1 MKHFNIRKIF
11 KTAKNAAISK
21 ERLASGRERLMRSIE
36 MRPIKDL
43 SGLAEQNQMTSFYS
57 NYFFKY
63 MMPILLIVAI
73 VLGGG
78 GTVVASQNDL
88 PGDALYKVKIISENV
103 KEKLTFASAKKAEV
117 KAQAASERVSELTG
131 LVKRDSRPS
140 SKNVI
145 IASARYEKLLKDINE
160 LAAGLTPEQKLE
172 IAPLITALVNKNL
185 SELEGVRNSTATS
198 TRGTIDDLVKII
210 FEMQQK
216 MSNHEGDAIKE
227 EPSIVGL
234 ATGTYAEA
242 FILAKDAQK
251 AAIDAKKSLLR
262 EKHDNNDA
270 GVMNNEAR
278 RKNVDKS
285 ASGKENGKENGKDGW
300 KENGSKRPTTSLKVR
315 VEASDDDEDNDIE

>member
-1 MKHFNIRKIF
+1 M
-11 KTAKNAAISK
+11 
-21 ERLASGRERLMRSIE
+21 
-36 MRPIKDL
+36 
-43 SGLAEQNQMTSFYS
+43 
-57 NYFFKY
+57 
-63 MMPILLIVAI
+63 
-73 VLGGG
+73 
-78 GTVVASQNDL
+78 
-88 PGDALYKVKIISENV
+88 
-103 KEKLTFASAKKAEV
+103 
-117 KAQAASERVSELTG
+117 
-131 LVKRDSRPS
+131 VKRDSRPS
-140 SKNVI
+140 SKNI
-145 IASARYEKLLKDINE
+145 TIASARYEKLLKDINE

-234 ATGTYAEA
+234 KQRAANKINEVSRKVASVKAEALEANASASTTANVTLAETILADARVKFATGTYAEA